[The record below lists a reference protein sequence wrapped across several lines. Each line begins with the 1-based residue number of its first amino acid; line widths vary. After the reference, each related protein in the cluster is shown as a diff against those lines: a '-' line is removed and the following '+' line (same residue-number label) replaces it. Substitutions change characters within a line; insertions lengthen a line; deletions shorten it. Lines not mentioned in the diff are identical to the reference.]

1 MRVIAV
7 INQKGGCG
15 KTTVSI
21 NLASVLAYQ
30 GYRSLLLD
38 MDPQSHCSVGL
49 AIPEEQIEKSIYD
62 VLISAFSS
70 QKTELKQ
77 VVWQI
82 SQNFD
87 LAPSGIELAAL
98 EQQLSGR
105 DRREE
110 CLNEVLEQY
119 AQDYQYVLVDC
130 PPSVGLLTFNALRAA
145 DEVIIPVETGY
156 FAIHGLTRQIETLKV
171 MQDQCKKNLTWR
183 ILPSMYDVR
192 TKMAR
197 ELLAELKK
205 HYGPSLFKTTV
216 NFNTKLKEAASF
228 GQPITEYDSSSK
240 GMRDFQALANEVT
253 AQAVPIPA
261 SKTEIKEVEA
271 RLELIGKTADEIIL
285 ESKELVGAGTS
296 SSDDSRATVD
306 EKLEQFYGY
315 RQREGKVEFSAL
327 YPKAKQVQ
335 LAGDF
340 NSWNPAKTDLS
351 NTTGNGRW
359 NVALAIPSGIYSYR
373 YVVDGRWQQDPY
385 NNCSETNPFGELNSV
400 LEVL

>member
-15 KTTVSI
+15 KTTISI
-21 NLASVLAYQ
+21 NLAAVLAYQ

-62 VLISAFSS
+62 VLISAFGSH
-70 QKTELKQ
+70 KTELKQ

-98 EQQLSGR
+98 EQQLSGQ

-110 CLNEVLEQY
+110 CLNEVLEKFG
-119 AQDYQYVLVDC
+119 QDYQYVLVDC

-156 FAIHGLTRQIETLKV
+156 FAIHGLARQIETLKM
-171 MQDQCKKNLTWR
+171 MQNQCKQNLTWR

-253 AQAVPIPA
+253 AQAIPIPA

-296 SSDDSRATVD
+296 SRDDSHTTMD

-340 NSWNPAKTDLS
+340 NSWNPGKTNLS

-359 NVALAIPSGIYSYR
+359 NVELTIPSGTYTYR

-385 NNCSETNPFGELNSV
+385 NNCSSKNPFGELNSV

>member
-7 INQKGGCG
+7 VNQKGGCG

-21 NLASVLAYQ
+21 NLAAVLAYQ

-98 EQQLSGR
+98 EQQLSGQ

-110 CLNEVLEQY
+110 RLNEALELY

-171 MQDQCKKNLTWR
+171 MQNQCKQNLTWR

-253 AQAVPIPA
+253 AQGIPIPA
-261 SKTEIKEVEA
+261 SQTEIEAVEA
-271 RLELIGKTADEIIL
+271 RLELIGKTANEIIL
-285 ESKELVGAGTS
+285 ESKELAGAGTS
-296 SSDDSRATVD
+296 LSHDAHATVD
-306 EKLEQFYGY
+306 EKLDQFYGY
-315 RQREGKVEFSAL
+315 RQREGKVEFSGHTANL
-327 YPKAKQVQ
+327 PDA
-335 LAGDF
+335 
-340 NSWNPAKTDLS
+340 P
-351 NTTGNGRW
+351 
-359 NVALAIPSGIYSYR
+359 IPS
-373 YVVDGRWQQDPY
+373 P
-385 NNCSETNPFGELNSV
+385 
-400 LEVL
+400 

>member
-98 EQQLSGR
+98 EQQLSGQ

-110 CLNEVLEQY
+110 CLNEVLEQF
-119 AQDYQYVLVDC
+119 AQGYQYVLVDC
-130 PPSVGLLTFNALRAA
+130 PPSIGLLTFNALRAA

-171 MQDQCKKNLTWR
+171 MQKHCKQNLTWR
-183 ILPSMYDVR
+183 ILP
-192 TKMAR
+192 KN
-197 ELLAELKK
+197 LNPL
-205 HYGPSLFKTTV
+205 H
-216 NFNTKLKEAASF
+216 
-228 GQPITEYDSSSK
+228 
-240 GMRDFQALANEVT
+240 
-253 AQAVPIPA
+253 
-261 SKTEIKEVEA
+261 
-271 RLELIGKTADEIIL
+271 
-285 ESKELVGAGTS
+285 
-296 SSDDSRATVD
+296 
-306 EKLEQFYGY
+306 
-315 RQREGKVEFSAL
+315 
-327 YPKAKQVQ
+327 PK
-335 LAGDF
+335 
-340 NSWNPAKTDLS
+340 
-351 NTTGNGRW
+351 
-359 NVALAIPSGIYSYR
+359 
-373 YVVDGRWQQDPY
+373 
-385 NNCSETNPFGELNSV
+385 
-400 LEVL
+400 